1 MNLSWACTNK
11 MNASNLRME
20 MFKMKIQMILF
31 NWCDFKEIEIVETQ
45 YAYKKWSQSEEI
57 QLVMIEWKSSCKYE
71 TWNVFVHFSTFMSI
85 LRL

>member
-1 MNLSWACTNK
+1 MNLSWACTNQ

-20 MFKMKIQMILF
+20 MFKMKIQMILI
-31 NWCDFKEIEIVETQ
+31 NWCEFTEIEIVETQ
-45 YAYKKWSQSEEI
+45 YAYKKWSQSEET